1 MSYVNLGQVMYPV
14 GSIFMSS
21 KNISPSSIF
30 GGTWSALTDQ
40 KMWLPSDSYNTIGG
54 EWNHALSNGELPKI
68 SGSLQCRHTGA
79 GNGFCVFPGAVPN
92 DKSGPF
98 TYKGYTGAKWGS
110 RMATEGNSDSHLNA
124 VIEFSIGNNQ
134 AHNNMPP
141 YRTCFCWV
149 RTA

>member
-21 KNISPSSIF
+21 HSVSPANIF

-40 KMWLPSDSYNTIGG
+40 KFLLPSDAWDAVGG
-54 EWNHALSNGELPKI
+54 EVTHTLTVDEMPHHWHNIQENTQGAWQNMYLWRTNV
-68 SGSLQCRHTGA
+68 SGGQLWYMPAA
-79 GNGFCVFPGAVPN
+79 GGMNTATNMRIATDNVGN
-92 DKSGPF
+92 D
-98 TYKGYTGAKWGS
+98 
-110 RMATEGNSDSHLNA
+110 M
-124 VIEFSIGNNQ
+124 